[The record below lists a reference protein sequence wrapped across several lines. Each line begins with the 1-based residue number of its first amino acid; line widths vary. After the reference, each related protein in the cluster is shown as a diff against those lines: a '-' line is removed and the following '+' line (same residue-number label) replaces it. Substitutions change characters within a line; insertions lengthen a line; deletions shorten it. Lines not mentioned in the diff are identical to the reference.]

1 MEVPIWAVVTLLLA
15 LVVASMIFMFSK
27 QWLGGAGSVFDELTP
42 EEKKGRMLIMKTIT
56 PFEIATLVE
65 LCYNESAGKK
75 LNNDVCF
82 SVTLDEPVT
91 INPNEVAANLP
102 LDANKYSID
111 SGTTK
116 SFSVV
121 WNYVKNIVEVRV

>member
-1 MEVPIWAVVTLLLA
+1 MEVPIWAVITLLLA

-27 QWLGGAGSVFDELTP
+27 QWLGGVGTIFDKITP
-42 EEKKGRMLIMKTIT
+42 DEKKGRMLIMKTIT

-65 LCYNESAGKK
+65 QCYKESAGKK

-91 INPNEVAANLP
+91 INPEEVAAEMQ
-102 LDANKYSID
+102 LDADKYSID

-116 SFSVV
+116 SISIV